1 MKGQAMKIDLRHLRD
16 HLAVAAMAAMTAATA
31 STHEPGDRDDER
43 GERHEESRI
52 ARGHAIVPPGVT
64 LDRRGKNPALLGLG
78 SYIVNTAGCNDCHTH
93 PSYAPGGDPF
103 QGQPEMIDA
112 AQYLSG
118 GRVFGPF
125 T

>member
-52 ARGHAIVPPGVT
+52 A
-64 LDRRGKNPALLGLG
+64 RGKNPALLGLG